1 MKLYEISEEILK
13 CVDED
18 GEIFDIE
25 KYESLALE
33 RDAKIENIA
42 LWIKNLESDIES
54 LKNEKMEFAKR
65 QKSAEYKRDS
75 LKQYLSSYL
84 NGQKF
89 ESTKC
94 KISFRKS
101 ASVDVVDVYKIPE
114 EYLKSREPEA
124 DKTLI
129 KEAIKK
135 GIEIDGVQIIET
147 SNIQVK

>member
-1 MKLYEISEEILK
+1 MNLYEINAEILN

-18 GEIFDIE
+18 GEIFDVE

-54 LKNEKMEFAKR
+54 LKKEKMEFAKR
-65 QKSAEYKRDS
+65 QKSAENKRDS
-75 LKQYLSSYL
+75 LKNYLSAYL

-89 ESTKC
+89 ETSKC
-94 KISFRKS
+94 KVSFRKS
-101 ASVDVVDVYKIPE
+101 TSIDITDVYKIPE
-114 EYLKSREPEA
+114 EYLKIKEPEA
-124 DKTLI
+124 DKTLL

-135 GIEIDGVQIIET
+135 GVIIDGVEVIE
-147 SNIQVK
+147 SNNIQIK